1 MKKKMIALLGISAT
15 LASSASA
22 VAVDMSSIAT
32 GATEQLTDTVPD
44 ILPVVGAVVAIALGI
59 KLFKRFVG

>member
-1 MKKKMIALLGISAT
+1 MKKKYAIIVAFV
-15 LASSASA
+15 ASA
-22 VAVDMSSIAT
+22 ICAVAAPVNMEAIGT
-32 GATEQLTDTVPD
+32 GALEQLNDTVPD